1 MPNKR
6 NIISNQNSGFFQ
18 NLITQ
23 VKLILRLMG
32 DKRVNFLLKILPVG
46 ALLYLILPIDLI
58 PELALPVIGYL
69 DDAAVLWIGMTLF
82 VQLCPPEIVKEH
94 LNALNKVVPAT
105 WRDAPQDEELNE
117 VIDVD
122 PSEPDQENK

>member
-6 NIISNQNSGFFQ
+6 NIIPNQNSGFFQ
-18 NLITQ
+18 NLFTQ

-32 DKRVNFLLKILPVG
+32 DRRVNFWLKILPVG
-46 ALLYLILPIDLI
+46 ALLYLILPIDLV

-82 VQLCPPEIVKEH
+82 VQLCPAEIVQEH
-94 LNALNKVVPAT
+94 MNALNKVVSAT
-105 WRDAPQDEELNE
+105 WHDAPQEDGNTE

-122 PSEPDQENK
+122 PSEPDQEKK